1 MAASA
6 ETIVRL
12 PDPKAAFD
20 HLTAHALEHG
30 IDGEMSGPS
39 SMRFKRMGCQI
50 EFAHLQD
57 ALKIDVSAPTKSLLY
72 FLKEAAARHVC
83 EFDPIAGEALRWSRV
98 GDEAPEPVNFCTL
111 RLKAKQEVYPGMIR
125 LTLDGE
131 GAHELEPDGYHVKLL
146 VPADRLRPPVWPSVG
161 ANGVTQ
167 WPTGQ
172 DRLHV
177 RYYTIR
183 TLRPDAGEIDIDVV
197 QHAAGRISDWASDAK
212 PGEIIGAMGPSAGE
226 LPSHPDALLLAGDET
241 ALPAIARILEDL
253 NGTGGGCVIVACP
266 EGLDLSVYFPDTGL
280 NIITLPSHR
289 FRNDVFE
296 VACTACRDITVKS
309 AWFGGEF
316 ENAQQLR
323 RLFKVELELGKD
335 DQLSVAYWREGERG
349 NAQV

>member
-20 HLTAHALEHG
+20 HLTTHALEHG
-30 IDGEMSGPS
+30 VDGEMSGPS

-50 EFAHLQD
+50 EFAHFKD
-57 ALKIDVSAPTKSLLY
+57 ALKIDVRAPTKSLLY

-83 EFDPIAGEALRWSRV
+83 EFDPIAGEALRWSRD
-98 GDEAPEPVNFCTL
+98 GDAAPEPVNFCTL
-111 RLKAKQEVYPGMIR
+111 RLAARHEVYPGMVR
-125 LTLDGE
+125 LTLAGE
-131 GAHELEPDGYHVKLL
+131 GGLGLEPDGYHVKLL
-146 VPADRLRPPVWPSVG
+146 VPADRLRLPVWPSVG

-183 TLRPDAGEIDIDVV
+183 ALRPEIGEIDIDVV
-197 QHAAGRISDWASDAK
+197 QHKDGRISDWASTAQ
-212 PGEIIGAMGPSAGE
+212 PGEIIGVMGPSAGE
-226 LPSHPDALLLAGDET
+226 LPSHPEALLLAGDET
-241 ALPAIARILEDL
+241 ALPAIARILGDL
-253 NGTGGGCVIVACP
+253 NGSGGGCVVVAYP
-266 EGLDLSVYFPDTGL
+266 VGLDPSHYFPDTPL
-280 NIITLPSHR
+280 NVITLPPHR
-289 FRNDVFE
+289 FRNEVFDR
-296 VACTACRDITVKS
+296 VRTACRDVTIKS

-323 RLFKVELELGKD
+323 RFFKQELGLSKEN
-335 DQLSVAYWREGERG
+335 QLSVAYWREGERG
-349 NAQV
+349 DAEI